1 MAVLAPGDNCP
12 FIDRALVRQV
22 NTQVSWDDL
31 FELEAAVVP
40 EGHRYDVG
48 IIWSDG
54 DLLLSLPGCGIG

>member
-31 FELEAAVVP
+31 FELEAAAFP
-40 EGHRYDVG
+40 EGHRYNVG

-54 DLLLSLPGCGIG
+54 DLPLSWADCGID